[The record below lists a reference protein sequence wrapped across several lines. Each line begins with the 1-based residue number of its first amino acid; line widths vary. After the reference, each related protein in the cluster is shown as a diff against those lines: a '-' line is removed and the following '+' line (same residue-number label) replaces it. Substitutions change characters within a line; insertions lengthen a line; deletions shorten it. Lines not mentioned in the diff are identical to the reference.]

1 MQVIA
6 LHFQLLRD
14 LALRFDILN
23 EEKKYREPKERI
35 TMMNSQRSDIEK
47 VSLIEEG
54 KKISINKVIKR
65 NELINNSL
73 K

>member
-14 LALRFDILN
+14 LALRSDILN

-35 TMMNSQRSDIEK
+35 TMLNSQRSDIEK